1 MKNPS
6 ILVVD
11 DEPFF
16 RHLYADALTENHCNV
31 EKAASGEEALKRIMQ
46 GGIDVV
52 LTDLIMP
59 GISGLD
65 LLRAVRKIINP
76 PEVILVT
83 AHATIET
90 AIEALKNGARDY
102 LIKPFNPEELRHL
115 VHTCL
120 EQRQLLNENIHL
132 KNQIRLY
139 QKGQSLAF
147 LLEVEKLLPQ
157 AVDFLSQEAAGGNG
171 FAFLLEN
178 DIPNK
183 FFCSEGISEEQAS
196 VMAASMLARFRNL
209 SGTSFLQI
217 QDIDIDSQWP
227 PGIHS
232 LCLIPLL
239 FEKGFKGGIVIF
251 NSTRAG
257 AEFHL
262 PYEQLLFLAQQT
274 SLGFSNSCRFQGTQ
288 ELVYTDDLT
297 GLYNY
302 RYLHV
307 ILQQEIQR
315 SDRYSL
321 SFALVFIDLDHFKEV
336 NDTYGHLVGSN
347 TLREVAEIIRQS
359 VRSADMVFRYGGDEF
374 TALLVET
381 DKEGAATV
389 TERIRKNIANHTF
402 QKDAIAFN
410 NLTATLGYATFPGNA
425 KEKKELMDLAD
436 KAMYQGKKQRNVV
449 CSVTDLS

>member
-1 MKNPS
+1 MKNPT

-11 DEPFF
+11 DEAFF
-16 RHLYADALTENHCNV
+16 RHLYADALSRDNCIV
-31 EKAASGEEALKRIMQ
+31 EKASSGEEGLSRIMQ

-52 LTDLIMP
+52 ITDLIMP

-65 LLRAVRKIINP
+65 LLRSVRKIINP

-147 LLEVEKLLPQ
+147 LLEVDKLLNQ
-157 AVDFLSQEAAGGNG
+157 SVDFLVQEADNGRG
-171 FAFLLEN
+171 FAFRLEN
-178 DIPNK
+178 DVPNEFFRFEGVTEDQARSMVDSLLPK
-183 FFCSEGISEEQAS
+183 FRTI
-196 VMAASMLARFRNL
+196 

-217 QDIDIDSQWP
+217 QDIEVENEWP
-227 PGIHS
+227 PGIRS

-239 FEKGFKGGIVIF
+239 YDKKLEAGIVVF
-251 NSTRAG
+251 NSSDIG
-257 AEFHL
+257 YEHHL

-274 SLGFSNSCRFQGTQ
+274 TLGFLNSCRFQGTQ

-307 ILQQEIQR
+307 VLQQEIQR
-315 SDRYSL
+315 TRRYGL
-321 SFALVFIDLDHFKEV
+321 SFTLVFIDLDHFKEI
-336 NDTYGHLVGSN
+336 NDNHGHLAGSN
-347 TLREVAEIIRQS
+347 TLKEVADILIKS

-381 DKEGAATV
+381 DKEGAYTV
-389 TERIRKNIANHTF
+389 AERIRKNIADHIF
-402 QKDAIAFN
+402 QKDTIAYEK
-410 NLTATLGYATFPGNA
+410 LTATIGFATFPENA
-425 KEKKELMDLAD
+425 EEKKALMDLAD
-436 KAMYQGKKQRNVV
+436 KAMYHGKKQRNVV
-449 CSVTDLS
+449 CSVSDLP

>member
-16 RHLYADALTENHCNV
+16 RHLYADALSENNCNV

-196 VMAASMLARFRNL
+196 VMTASMLAKFRNL
-209 SGTSFLQI
+209 IGTSFLQI

-239 FEKGFKGGIVIF
+239 FEKEFKGGIVIF
-251 NSTRAG
+251 NSTKAG

-315 SDRYSL
+315 TERYGL

-347 TLREVAEIIRQS
+347 TLKEVAEIIRLS

-389 TERIRKNIANHTF
+389 TERIRRNIANHTF
-402 QKDAIAFN
+402 QKDAIAFDK
-410 NLTATLGYATFPGNA
+410 LTATLGYATFPENA

-436 KAMYQGKKQRNVV
+436 KAMYHGKKQRNVV
-449 CSVTDLS
+449 CSVADLS

>member
-16 RHLYADALTENHCNV
+16 RHLYADALSQNNCNV
-31 EKAASGEEALKRIMQ
+31 EKASSGEEALKRIMQ

-120 EQRQLLNENIHL
+120 EQRQLLNENLHL
-132 KNQIRLY
+132 RNQIRLY

-147 LLEVEKLLPQ
+147 LLEADKLLAQ
-157 AVDFLSQEAAGGNG
+157 AVDFLSQEAAGGFG
-171 FAFLLEN
+171 FAFLLEA
-178 DIPNK
+178 DIPSR
-183 FFCSEGISEEQAS
+183 FFCSEGIEEELANRMSE
-196 VMAASMLARFRNL
+196 VLLPKFRTI
-209 SGTSFLQI
+209 SGTSFLQV
-217 QDIDIDSQWP
+217 QDIDADNEWP

-239 FEKGFKGGIVIF
+239 YEKQLKGGIVIF
-251 NSTRAG
+251 NSTRSG
-257 AEFHL
+257 SEYHL

-274 SLGFSNSCRFQGTQ
+274 TLGFSNSCRFQGTQ

-297 GLYNY
+297 GLYNH
-302 RYLHV
+302 RYLHI

-315 SDRYSL
+315 TQRYGL
-321 SFALVFIDLDHFKEV
+321 SFALVFIDLDHFKEI
-336 NDTYGHLVGSN
+336 NDNYGHLVGSN
-347 TLREVAEIIRQS
+347 TLREVADIIRKS

-381 DKEGAATV
+381 DKVGAATV
-389 TERIRKNIANHTF
+389 TERIRKNIARHTF
-402 QKDAIAFN
+402 QKDTIAFKK
-410 NLTATLGYATFPGNA
+410 LTATLGFATFPENA
-425 KEKKELMDLAD
+425 QEKKELMDLAD
-436 KAMYQGKKQRNVV
+436 RAMYVGKKKRNVV
-449 CSVTDLS
+449 CSVADLS

>member
-16 RHLYADALTENHCNV
+16 RHLYADSLSQDNCNV
-31 EKAASGEEALKRIMQ
+31 EKASSGEEALKRIMQ

-65 LLRAVRKIINP
+65 LLRAVRKILNP

-115 VHTCL
+115 VHACL
-120 EQRQLLNENIHL
+120 EQRQLLNENTHL

-139 QKGQSLAF
+139 QKGQTLAF
-147 LLEVEKLLPQ
+147 LLEVDKLLAQ
-157 AVDFLSQEAAGGNG
+157 AVDFLVQEADSGRG
-171 FAFLLEN
+171 FAFLL
-178 DIPNK
+178 DKGQATK
-183 FFCSEGISEEQAS
+183 FFRSDGLTEEQAIQILDS
-196 VMAASMLARFRNL
+196 LLPKFQTI

-217 QDIDIDSQWP
+217 QDIDVGTGWP
-227 PGIHS
+227 QGIRS
-232 LCLIPLL
+232 LCLIPL
-239 FEKGFKGGIVIF
+239 FYEKKLEAGIVVF
-251 NSTRAG
+251 NSSDASS
-257 AEFHL
+257 ELHF
-262 PYEQLLFLAQQT
+262 PYEQLLFLSQQT
-274 SLGFSNSCRFQGTQ
+274 ALGFSNSIRFQGTQ

-302 RYLHV
+302 RYLQIV
-307 ILQQEIQR
+307 LQQEIMR
-315 SDRYSL
+315 TKRYGL

-336 NDTYGHLVGSN
+336 NDSYGHLVGSN
-347 TLREVAEIIRQS
+347 TLKEVADILRKS

-381 DKEGAATV
+381 DENGAATV
-389 TERIRKNIANHTF
+389 TERIRKNIADNTF
-402 QKDAIAFN
+402 LKDSVAYKK
-410 NLTATLGYATFPGNA
+410 LTATIGYAIFPKNA
-425 KEKKELMDLAD
+425 QEKKTLMDLAD
-436 KAMYQGKKQRNVV
+436 KAMYHGKKQRNVV
-449 CSVTDLS
+449 CNVNDLP

>member
-11 DEPFF
+11 DELFF
-16 RHLYADALTENHCNV
+16 RHLYADALSQDNCIV
-31 EKAASGEEALKRIMQ
+31 ETASSGEEALTRIMQ
-46 GGIDVV
+46 GGIDVI

-65 LLRAVRKIINP
+65 LLRTVRKTLNP

-147 LLEVEKLLPQ
+147 LLEIDKLIAQ
-157 AVDFLSQEAAGGNG
+157 AVDFLIQETDSGRG

-178 DIPNK
+178 GFPAK
-183 FFCSEGISEEQAS
+183 FFRSEGVTENQAKKMIGS
-196 VMAASMLARFRNL
+196 LLTKFQTL

-217 QDIDIDSQWP
+217 QDIDADQKWP
-227 PGIHS
+227 LDIHS

-239 FEKGFKGGIVIF
+239 YEKKLGAGIVVF
-251 NSTRAG
+251 NSADTG
-257 AEFHL
+257 SDYHL

-274 SLGFSNSCRFQGTQ
+274 TLGFSNSCRFQGTQ

-302 RYLHV
+302 RYLHIV
-307 ILQQEIQR
+307 LQQEIQR
-315 SDRYSL
+315 TSRYGP
-321 SFALVFIDLDHFKEV
+321 SFALAFIDLDHFKDI
-336 NDTYGHLVGSN
+336 NDNYGHLAGSS
-347 TLREVAEIIRQS
+347 TLKEVADIIRKS
-359 VRSADMVFRYGGDEF
+359 VRSADLVFRYGGDEF

-389 TERIRKNIANHTF
+389 TERIRKNIAEHIF
-402 QKDAIAFN
+402 QKDSIAYDK
-410 NLTATLGYATFPGNA
+410 LTATIGFATFPEDTR
-425 KEKKELMDLAD
+425 EKKGSHRSCR
-436 KAMYQGKKQRNVV
+436 QSHVPRKKTTQ
-449 CSVTDLS
+449 CCPQCE

>member
-1 MKNPS
+1 MKKPS

-16 RHLYADALTENHCNV
+16 RHLYADALSDNNCIV
-31 EKAASGEEALKRIMQ
+31 EKVVSGEEALKRIMQ

-102 LIKPFNPEELRHL
+102 LIKPFNPEDLRHL

-139 QKGQSLAF
+139 QKGQSLAY
-147 LLEVEKLLPQ
+147 LLEVDKLLPQ
-157 AVDFLSQEAAGGNG
+157 AVEFLSQEAAGGNG

-178 DIPNK
+178 DGPGK
-183 FFCSEGISEEQAS
+183 FFCSPGISEKQ
-196 VMAASMLARFRNL
+196 AASMVPSMLGKFRNL
-209 SGTSFLQI
+209 SGASFLQI
-217 QDIDIDSQWP
+217 QDLDIENQWP
-227 PGIHS
+227 PGVHS

-239 FEKGFKGGIVIF
+239 YEKELKGGIVIF
-251 NSTRAG
+251 NSTKAG
-257 AEFHL
+257 SEFHL

-274 SLGFSNSCRFQGTQ
+274 SLGFANSSRFQGSQ
-288 ELVYTDDLT
+288 QLVYTDDLT

-302 RYLHV
+302 RYLQLV
-307 ILQQEIQR
+307 LQQEIQR
-315 SDRYSL
+315 TERYSL

-336 NDTYGHLVGSN
+336 NDNYGHLVGSN
-347 TLREVAEIIRQS
+347 TLKEVADIIRKS

-381 DKEGAATV
+381 DREGALTV
-389 TERIRKNIANHTF
+389 TERIRKNIASHTF
-402 QKDAIAFN
+402 QKDTIAFKE
-410 NLTATLGYATFPGNA
+410 LTATLGVATFPENA
-425 KEKKELMDLAD
+425 TDKKDLMNLAD
-436 KAMYQGKKQRNVV
+436 KAMYHGKKQRNVV
-449 CSVTDLS
+449 CCANDLP